1 MVIGIL
7 GVQGAV
13 REHEQILR
21 TLGVETVVVKSVT
34 DLDGIDG
41 LVLPGG
47 ESTTMRRLIDR
58 YGLLDVL
65 RSKVTTLPMFGTCA
79 GMILLA
85 SELNEGP
92 AHLQAIPMTVRRN
105 AFGRQVDSFETML
118 AVEGVG
124 QDVEA
129 VFIRAPYVEQVG
141 EGVRVLAKAQDAI
154 VTVETDLHL
163 ACSFHPE
170 LTTDSRLH
178 HYFVQKINQSRS
190 ISV

>member
-92 AHLQAIPMTVRRN
+92 AHLQAIPMMVRRN

-141 EGVRVLAKAQDAI
+141 EGVRVLAKAGDAI

-178 HYFVQKINQSRS
+178 HYFIQKINQSRS

>member
-21 TLGVETVVVKSVT
+21 TLDVETVVVKSVT

-85 SELNEGP
+85 SELSEGP

-141 EGVRVLAKAQDAI
+141 EGVRVLAKAGDAI

>member
-85 SELNEGP
+85 SELSEGP

-141 EGVRVLAKAQDAI
+141 EGVRVLAKAGDAI